1 MKNIISSFLLLAL
14 AGLSL
19 PSAEASAMTRSAA
32 APAPTSVNKS
42 KPMVCR
48 EYACASFTDVKLT
61 LSYATI
67 KVIEGQKPRVVVRA
81 TQKYLDYLKLRVSN
95 GVLYIQSDKPKSH
108 SMGQAEIFI
117 YKKGQ
122 GAYSYDGTGCSL
134 SVNSTTTDLE
144 SIPSLTPS
152 ESYPVETIGSLD
164 SDLID
169 RSEITT
175 ITSMAN
181 SDNPVT
187 VIHRN
192 HYPFDSTITTPI
204 DADVDDLYGY
214 TQSNG
219 QTITRSLSI
228 GSFEEIKCYGT
239 ASVLFTQGQTCAVEV
254 KGTEN
259 EIANKEVKVENGTL
273 VIRNKKQNQRG
284 SDHFEVIVTAPSLT
298 SLTVAGVCSFVSE
311 TITTPSLDVDI
322 EGVATIKM
330 GRVQCDDTHFN
341 VSGVSTLTADV
352 SGKKLK
358 LVSGGMSRVDLSFKG
373 AQATINNSGVGSV
386 KLHADC
392 DTLTAQ
398 NSGTASV
405 KLIGTADHT
414 EINASGVSQIDTSEL
429 NNY

>member
-181 SDNPVT
+181 SDNPV
-187 VIHRN
+187 
-192 HYPFDSTITTPI
+192 
-204 DADVDDLYGY
+204 
-214 TQSNG
+214 
-219 QTITRSLSI
+219 
-228 GSFEEIKCYGT
+228 
-239 ASVLFTQGQTCAVEV
+239 
-254 KGTEN
+254 
-259 EIANKEVKVENGTL
+259 
-273 VIRNKKQNQRG
+273 
-284 SDHFEVIVTAPSLT
+284 
-298 SLTVAGVCSFVSE
+298 
-311 TITTPSLDVDI
+311 
-322 EGVATIKM
+322 
-330 GRVQCDDTHFN
+330 
-341 VSGVSTLTADV
+341 
-352 SGKKLK
+352 
-358 LVSGGMSRVDLSFKG
+358 
-373 AQATINNSGVGSV
+373 NNS
-386 KLHADC
+386 
-392 DTLTAQ
+392 
-398 NSGTASV
+398 
-405 KLIGTADHT
+405 
-414 EINASGVSQIDTSEL
+414 
-429 NNY
+429 